1 MAGPTID
8 PALYRD
14 RDLVPIR
21 RALLSVSDKTD
32 LLPLAQALA
41 GAGVELVSTGG
52 SAALLREAGLAVKDV
67 SEITGFPESLGGRV
81 KTLHPSVHA
90 GLLAD
95 LRLEDHENQL
105 AELGILPRARA
116 VHDQVVL
123 RSKAL
128 GPREFTQTHIGFARG
143 AHEVDGSRE
152 ASKVCEGSL
161 EERPAQTIMRHRA
174 TKAPQ
179 VRCANEA
186 IRGLDGGRFGLRHQ
200 DRNICTLHDIE

>member
-32 LLPLAQALA
+32 LLPLAQSLA

-52 SAALLREAGLAVKDV
+52 SSAILREAGLAVKDV

-90 GLLAD
+90 GLL
-95 LRLEDHENQL
+95 LSL
-105 AELGILPRARA
+105 I
-116 VHDQVVL
+116 
-123 RSKAL
+123 
-128 GPREFTQTHIGFARG
+128 HI
-143 AHEVDGSRE
+143 
-152 ASKVCEGSL
+152 
-161 EERPAQTIMRHRA
+161 
-174 TKAPQ
+174 
-179 VRCANEA
+179 
-186 IRGLDGGRFGLRHQ
+186 
-200 DRNICTLHDIE
+200 